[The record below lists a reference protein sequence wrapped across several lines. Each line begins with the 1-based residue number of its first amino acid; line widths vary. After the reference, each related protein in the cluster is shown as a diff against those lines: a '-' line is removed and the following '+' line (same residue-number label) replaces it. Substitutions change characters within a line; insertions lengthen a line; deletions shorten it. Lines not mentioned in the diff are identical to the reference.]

1 MKSTIIETTATNGSD
16 GCGECV
22 SEYVI
27 ILHTFKSEKDQYRS
41 SDSICCIKINLDI
54 TSFMWRKFQKIF
66 FPMLFF
72 KSLNF

>member
-1 MKSTIIETTATNGSD
+1 MKSTIIKTTATNDSD

-22 SEYVI
+22 SDNVI
-27 ILHTFKSEKDQYRS
+27 ILHTFKSEKEQYRS
-41 SDSICCIKINLDI
+41 SDFICSLKINFDM
-54 TSFMWRKFQKIF
+54 TTFMWRKFQKIF